1 MRWLCRDSNLKN
13 GANDCLSFEL
23 VSSQLPPDPVLRP
36 PNLSTTRRTS
46 PKFRSSHALFFYD
59 LGAARW
65 RWPPPNSLAR
75 DLLSQER
82 RKPPVLQFYSQQP
95 IGQSL
100 GSEKKSRS
108 QRAPKAGSQWTGRI
122 IRSQKKKS
130 ICGSRQIRSV
140 VRTSHSSVNNCS
152 ASPDAGSTKKPSTA
166 VSSSG
171 EKRKRNFRAGAQ
183 AQLPLTKLLLQSIH
197 YRCLIATERWLTSWR
212 RQWTPGGS
220 DGSVFPSRAVPVCQI
235 SDQSSLPV
243 TCAVI
248 LVKIEDAGRHP
259 GSRTYSFFKPAA

>member
-1 MRWLCRDSNLKN
+1 VRWLCRDSNLKN

-65 RWPPPNSLAR
+65 RWPPPNSVAR

-122 IRSQKKKS
+122 IRSQKKKYLRLS
-130 ICGSRQIRSV
+130 ADQICGTYKSFISQQLLGVARRRV
-140 VRTSHSSVNNCS
+140 Y
-152 ASPDAGSTKKPSTA
+152 
-166 VSSSG
+166 
-171 EKRKRNFRAGAQ
+171 EKA
-183 AQLPLTKLLLQSIH
+183 
-197 YRCLIATERWLTSWR
+197 
-212 RQWTPGGS
+212 
-220 DGSVFPSRAVPVCQI
+220 
-235 SDQSSLPV
+235 
-243 TCAVI
+243 
-248 LVKIEDAGRHP
+248 
-259 GSRTYSFFKPAA
+259 